1 MVEIV
6 VFQRQGRICWN
17 TTVTLKLL
25 RHFAATF
32 AQPGVGRRILMAGV
46 IPISGPIF
54 PWVKWVKW
62 DGHGN
67 YLGPNFCQIL
77 ASELTCL
84 DWEDLWLL
92 DSEHLQHM
100 QRIGWE
106 RLARCGSFG
115 NSRIGGTR
123 LHNTF
128 ETCCLFQTAMTS
140 KLCKQTY
147 SIGCGDCYPKNFC
160 VASKDANMVKLCPS
174 RILRKLRFDVI
185 WGLKKDEQVIEGEE
199 KDVEQDCLSSAR
211 HPENP
216 PECALSGGTG
226 ATTKPLDILFLFVP
240 LIKCSVIQL
249 WRRTCSGYT
258 WIYDQYIYQYDIF
271 CIM

>member
-1 MVEIV
+1 
-6 VFQRQGRICWN
+6 
-17 TTVTLKLL
+17 
-25 RHFAATF
+25 
-32 AQPGVGRRILMAGV
+32 
-46 IPISGPIF
+46 
-54 PWVKWVKW
+54 
-62 DGHGN
+62 
-67 YLGPNFCQIL
+67 
-77 ASELTCL
+77 
-84 DWEDLWLL
+84 
-92 DSEHLQHM
+92 M

-123 LHNTF
+123 LRNTF
-128 ETCCLFQTAMTS
+128 EICCLLQTAMTS
-140 KLCKQTY
+140 KLCKETY

-160 VASKDANMVKLCPS
+160 VASKDANMVKLCSS

-226 ATTKPLDILFLFVP
+226 ATTKPLDGMLREVYCSYLFL
-240 LIKCSVIQL
+240 
-249 WRRTCSGYT
+249 
-258 WIYDQYIYQYDIF
+258 
-271 CIM
+271 